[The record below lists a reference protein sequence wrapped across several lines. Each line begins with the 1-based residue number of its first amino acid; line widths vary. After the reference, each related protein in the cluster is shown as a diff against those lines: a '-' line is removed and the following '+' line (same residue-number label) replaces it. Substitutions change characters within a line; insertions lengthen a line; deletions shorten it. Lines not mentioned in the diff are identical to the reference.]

1 MRDNTQHYRELF
13 LDDIPLMDV
22 RAPVEYHKGAFPN
35 TVNRPLMNDIER
47 QKVGTSYKQ
56 HGQQAAIALGHEL
69 VCGALKA
76 ERLAAWKAF
85 AEANPN
91 GYLYC
96 FRGGLRSQIV
106 QQWLKQDAGIDYPRV
121 IGGYKALRNFLF
133 ETTRAAVDEC
143 DFVLVGGLTGCG
155 KTEVIAAL
163 DNSLDLEG
171 HANHR
176 GSSFGRRATP
186 QPAQIDFE
194 NRLAID
200 ILKKR
205 HRGVGQFVLED
216 EGRIVGS
223 CSLPLELYQGMQSYP
238 LVWLED
244 AFEQR
249 VERILR
255 DYVIDLRS
263 EFERVVGVEEGFA
276 AFSAYLQKSLAGIVK
291 RLGGERYQRLAA
303 ILVQALEEQG
313 RDGSVDTHRGWI
325 GGAAQGVLR
334 PDVRLPAAEQGR
346 PRRVPRQPGRG
357 DRLPA
362 PASGVA
368 AIVVLY
374 RERVGVDVLQAARVD
389 RGHRLAVRTYAFAER
404 RAAAGGGRSD
414 AAGGGC

>member
-223 CSLPLELYQGMQSYP
+223 CSLPLELYQGMQGYP

-313 RDGSVDTHRGWI
+313 RDGSVDTHRSWI
-325 GGAAQGVLR
+325 EGLLKEYYDPMYAFQRQSKEDRVEFRGNQAEVIGYLRQRQALR
-334 PDVRLPAAEQGR
+334 P
-346 PRRVPRQPGRG
+346 
-357 DRLPA
+357 
-362 PASGVA
+362 S
-368 AIVVLY
+368 
-374 RERVGVDVLQAARVD
+374 
-389 RGHRLAVRTYAFAER
+389 
-404 RAAAGGGRSD
+404 
-414 AAGGGC
+414 